1 MQFSQEDAD
10 LRLLRTPFS
19 ICWSSLTEIALSCEH
34 RHGHHK
40 IIKPLLSASLT
51 TNVAQVK
58 KWFKLIKKTFWMQL
72 LLGLTSPASWSN
84 SLLRPFSSSVSS
96 AGRLGGGGWEQTHSV
111 STSRA
116 EGFSDP
122 GWTTY
127 LREVRVHG
135 AAHLSV
141 GENLTWVKKIPR
153 CCSGAGNLTLTQ
165 LQPSSRRTSWPGS
178 LPRGGAGRWWA
189 PAGILQEAA
198 WIALTPPVCWC
209 TSCCGPST
217 HGSGRSLSML
227 VPHSPEPPKAIT
239 GTFIVLKIIRREE
252 ERRWHEALLSV
263 RVLGSSLTSYTAKP
277 MVSMSRPSFLSFRL
291 FFCIRAIT
299 TLHTSSSSSVSS
311 SFSLNCGLLQN
322 VSADWRFR
330 GIKGHFGT

>member
-252 ERRWHEALLSV
+252 ERRWHVVDRKLWSAAEREGVGILSDLIHGEADGFHV
-263 RVLGSSLTSYTAKP
+263 QA
-277 MVSMSRPSFLSFRL
+277 FLPQL
-291 FFCIRAIT
+291 
-299 TLHTSSSSSVSS
+299 SSV
-311 SFSLNCGLLQN
+311 LLHQGDHHAAH
-322 VSADWRFR
+322 VIIIISILQLQLELRITPKR
-330 GIKGHFGT
+330 VCRLKV